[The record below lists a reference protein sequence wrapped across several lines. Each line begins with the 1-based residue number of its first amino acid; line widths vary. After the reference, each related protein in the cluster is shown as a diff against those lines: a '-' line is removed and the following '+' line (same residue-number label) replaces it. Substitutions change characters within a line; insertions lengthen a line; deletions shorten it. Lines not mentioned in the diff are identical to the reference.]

1 MLFSIFLIPLN
12 SIFYNVMV
20 AIKIIHYMKRK
31 TKGNDNCVTLKLD
44 IIKAYDMI
52 AWEYM
57 QEQMS
62 KWVLERGGFSE

>member
-1 MLFSIFLIPLN
+1 MKWSVRVLTSAPT
-12 SIFYNVMV
+12 YNMQ
-20 AIKIIHYMKRK
+20 YPCQP
-31 TKGNDNCVTLKLD
+31 TNCPGNDNCVTLKLD